1 MLLVAGSPL
10 MVVIT
15 SSGRNPAVAAGP
27 PGDTAW
33 TNSPSGTPAWAAAA
47 GGIGVVCT
55 PKKAWVTRPV
65 AMISSAMDLARST
78 GMAKPSPMLPPPDSP
93 EGLGT
98 VAPAVGTPTSL
109 PAQSTLPSDRITSP
123 DPVPLPLGPCA
134 AIVTTEGTTSFAT
147 GVTAQ

>member
-33 TNSPSGTPAWAAAA
+33 TNSPSGTRDWAAAA

-78 GMAKPSPMLPPPDSP
+78 GMAKPSPMPPAPDSP
-93 EGLGT
+93 AGLGQMHGDAN
-98 VAPAVGTPTSL
+98 AP
-109 PAQSTLPSDRITSP
+109 P
-123 DPVPLPLGPCA
+123 DPA
-134 AIVTTEGTTSFAT
+134 ATRLAGRARHRRASRRHAPQLALAVDQGAAA
-147 GVTAQ
+147 VA

>member
-10 MVVIT
+10 MLVIT

-78 GMAKPSPMLPPPDSP
+78 GMAKPSPMLPPPDWP
-93 EGLGT
+93 EGLAGSLDFEHGEIGLR
-98 VAPAVGTPTSL
+98 VPAGDRGGLGVAVGEL
-109 PAQSTLPSDRITSP
+109 HLDRTTAGGGYR
-123 DPVPLPLGPCA
+123 DDV
-134 AIVTTEGTTSFAT
+134 IVRQDVA
-147 GVTAQ
+147 V